1 MGVDGASPK
10 TSEEILPQQLHESR
24 RGHHVGLKACDN
36 LCQLGIPL
44 ITIQALDERMGNG
57 GHPRGSGPF
66 QGVGSGLVGDH
77 RHDPGIHLPRR
88 NGVEKS
94 LQQGS

>member
-1 MGVDGASPK
+1 
-10 TSEEILPQQLHESR
+10 
-24 RGHHVGLKACDN
+24 
-36 LCQLGIPL
+36 
-44 ITIQALDERMGNG
+44 MGNG